1 MSTLTSSVSRRAL
14 VAAIAA
20 LPLIAASPASAAPLS
35 LQFWA
40 TRSGGET
47 LDAPDGTGNPYAT
60 QLIALLDEGAGP
72 LPALAAQ
79 LCDRTRF
86 ATHDFQ
92 IPETVPAQ
100 FASSWRV
107 SPRPRREKRV
117 ALVVTTADYS
127 ASDAAQSLPGAA
139 RDGVRI
145 ADALTRAG
153 FAVTRA
159 HDVSREA
166 LPGVLRGFAR
176 TSSRADVAFLYSTGH
191 GVEVDGVQYS
201 LFGDHRVADGIEG
214 LSRAARWTEIA
225 ASARARKLNVTVW
238 AGCRNNP
245 FA

>member
-1 MSTLTSSVSRRAL
+1 MSMPTSSVSRRAL
-14 VAAIAA
+14 IAAIAA
-20 LPLIAASPASAAPLS
+20 APFFAASPASAASLS
-35 LQFWA
+35 IQFWA

-47 LDAPDGTGNPYAT
+47 LDAPDGTGNPFAT
-60 QLIALLDEGAGP
+60 QLIALLDEGADP
-72 LPALAAQ
+72 LPALAAKV
-79 LCDRTRF
+79 CDRTRF
-86 ATHDFQ
+86 ATRDFQ

-117 ALVVTTADYS
+117 ALVLTTADYS

-153 FAVTRA
+153 FSVTRA
-159 HDVSREA
+159 HDASREA
-166 LPGVLRGFAR
+166 LPGILRHFAR
-176 TSSRADVAFLYSTGH
+176 NSSRADVAFLYSTGH

-201 LFGDHRVADGIEG
+201 LFGDHRVADGVAG
-214 LSRAARWTEIA
+214 LSRAARWIEIA
-225 ASARARKLNVTVW
+225 ASARARKLNLTVW

>member
-1 MSTLTSSVSRRAL
+1 MSMPTSSVSRRAL
-14 VAAIAA
+14 IAGIAA
-20 LPLIAASPASAAPLS
+20 APFVATSPALAASLS
-35 LQFWA
+35 IQFWA

-47 LDAPDGTGNPYAT
+47 LDAPDGSGNPFAT
-60 QLIALLDEGAGP
+60 QLIALLDEGGAP

-92 IPETVPAQ
+92 IPETAPAQ
-100 FASSWRV
+100 FGSSWRV

-117 ALVVTTADYS
+117 ALVLTTADYS
-127 ASDAAQSLPGAA
+127 ASDTAQSLPGAS
-139 RDGVRI
+139 RDGARI
-145 ADALTRAG
+145 ADALARAG
-153 FAVTRA
+153 FSVTRA
-159 HDVSREA
+159 HDVSRGA
-166 LPGVLRGFAR
+166 LPGVLGQFAR

-201 LFGDHRVADGIEG
+201 LFGDHRVADGVAG
-214 LSRAARWTEIA
+214 LSRAARWSEIA
-225 ASARARKLNVTVW
+225 SSARARKLNLTVW